1 MPAVPARPRFL
12 SSRREAPPPVARGA
26 VRTHLRVRTGARGGR
41 EEEMEK
47 REGGAGPA
55 RSLSSAP
62 SEDPCGRPWR
72 LTADVGPRPALAL
85 LRPLPLS
92 PHPRRGGPWVT
103 LFPDRPSRSVPFL

>member
-1 MPAVPARPRFL
+1 
-12 SSRREAPPPVARGA
+12 
-26 VRTHLRVRTGARGGR
+26 
-41 EEEMEK
+41 MEK
-47 REGGAGPA
+47 REERERA
-55 RSLSSAP
+55 RSLALLGP

>member
-12 SSRREAPPPVARGA
+12 NSRREAPPPVARGA
-26 VRTHLRVRTGARGGR
+26 VRKHLRMRTGARGGR
-41 EEEMEK
+41 EGEMEK
-47 REGGAGPA
+47 REERERA
-55 RSLSSAP
+55 RSLALLGP

-92 PHPRRGGPWVT
+92 PHPRRGGPWVS